1 MKKGLIILGK
11 QGLLKSLSLTGI
23 TSSGD
28 VDTVSLMDCGQ
39 LLRKEYSRNYLVS
52 RLNSETKILII
63 DDVPCSFNW
72 DYLLPLFNK
81 FSIGN
86 ACNNVSEILL
96 TKVIAVC
103 NESVS
108 LQDLPTGA
116 SFNRRFEIKQL

>member
-11 QGLLKSLSLTGI
+11 QGLLKSLLLTGI
-23 TSSGD
+23 PSFSD
-28 VDTVSLMDCGQ
+28 VNTISFIDCGQ
-39 LLRKEYSRNYLVS
+39 LFQKNYNRDYLVS
-52 RLNSETKILII
+52 RLNSETKTLII
-63 DDVPCSFNW
+63 NDVPCSFNW
-72 DYLLPLFNK
+72 DNLLPLFDK
-81 FSIGN
+81 ISIGN

-108 LQDLPTGA
+108 VQDLPIGA

>member
-11 QGLLKSLSLTGI
+11 QGSGKSLLATEI
-23 TSSGD
+23 TSDYD
-28 VDTVSLMDCGQ
+28 VDTVSLIDGRQ
-39 LLRKEYSRNYLVS
+39 LIQKKYSRNYLVS

-63 DDVPCSFNW
+63 DDVPSSFNW
-72 DYLLPLFNK
+72 DNLFPLFDK

-96 TKVIAVC
+96 TKIIVVC

-108 LQDLPTGA
+108 VQDLPIGA